1 MTRQPAKHIGGK
13 TPAAQQRINRALS
26 AASLSRLLQL
36 NFAQGAYLIEL
47 TYDPARYVP
56 VGVYAT
62 QDIQDW
68 LQGARHQVGA
78 PLQYVR
84 TMEQRQGD
92 NWQLT
97 VHRVVV
103 SCSRTDAEK
112 IAAKWAYGLTWVKL
126 VEPEYLPAL
135 AEQFSKCPAA
145 AAGRRSWS
153 PSKGL
158 VRQ

>member
-68 LQGARHQVGA
+68 L
-78 PLQYVR
+78 
-84 TMEQRQGD
+84 
-92 NWQLT
+92 
-97 VHRVVV
+97 
-103 SCSRTDAEK
+103 
-112 IAAKWAYGLTWVKL
+112 
-126 VEPEYLPAL
+126 
-135 AEQFSKCPAA
+135 
-145 AAGRRSWS
+145 
-153 PSKGL
+153 
-158 VRQ
+158 